1 MVRRSMVLAVLG
13 TILVSSGAP
22 ALAATVSRHGDAR
35 AVAIPDRPSAAE
47 IRALDDLLERSGL
60 RPQLESLSAGI
71 RVQFLRGRGGLS
83 GQDRITVDRIVSE
96 RFDAAVLYARIRIE
110 FERNLD
116 PSKLARALAWYDS
129 PLGKRITGLELAAL
143 VSNGP
148 DAVADIEKSLPSPRR
163 LLFVERLDTG
173 GGASE
178 TTVDVTMAIVRSL
191 TRAFQPALPAVAR
204 LSPGQLDDQFAR
216 ARNLTLEKI
225 RDACLVNML
234 VAYRSLSDQ
243 ELEQYVRFV
252 ESEAGQWYVSLMN
265 GALLTAVDVAAEASA
280 AELVT
285 AVPQIVG
292 DLR

>member
-1 MVRRSMVLAVLG
+1 MVRRSMVLAALG
-13 TILVSSGAP
+13 TIVASSGAP
-22 ALAATVSRHGDAR
+22 ASAATVSRQGDAR
-35 AVAIPDRPSAAE
+35 AVAIPDRPSAAD
-47 IRALDDLLERSGL
+47 IRALDDLLERSSL

-96 RFDAAVLYARIRIE
+96 RFDAAALYARIRIE

-116 PSKLARALAWYDS
+116 SSKLARALAWYDS
-129 PLGKRITGLELAAL
+129 PLGKRITGLELAA
-143 VSNGP
+143 SNGP
-148 DAVADIEKSLPSPRR
+148 DAVADLEKNLPSPRR

-216 ARNLTLEKI
+216 ARNRTLEKI

-234 VAYRSLSDQ
+234 VAYRSLSDH
-243 ELEQYVRFV
+243 ELEQHVQFV

-265 GALLTAVDVAAEASA
+265 GALLTAVDVAAEATA